1 MSQIMS
7 SRNTGTARGR
17 PPHPLNG
24 EPGAARLDERAWAEF
39 EYALW
44 QLGGAFALWQRECLA
59 SVTELNLSGTEAAIL
74 HVVHMNGVPKGVM
87 EISRL
92 LHRDDLPNLQ
102 YGLKK
107 LQQLGLVAKRGASR
121 KMMNYEVTEAG
132 RKIVEAFLDQRR
144 KTLFQLLDHVADLPE
159 ELRYMTTRMH
169 LLTGIYDQS
178 SDLVRTH
185 QP

>member
-1 MSQIMS
+1 MSPKK
-7 SRNTGTARGR
+7 TGTEGTAPAWPQDDR
-17 PPHPLNG
+17 PG
-24 EPGAARLDERAWAEF
+24 GTKVDERAWAEF

-44 QLGGAFALWQRECLA
+44 QLGGAFARWQKECLA
-59 SVTELNLSGTEAAIL
+59 SVSELNLSGTEAAIL
-74 HVVHMNGVPKGVM
+74 HAVHMNGVPKGVM

-92 LHRDDLPNLQ
+92 LHREDLPNLQ

-107 LQQLGLVAKRGASR
+107 LQKIGVVAKLGASR
-121 KMMNYEVTEAG
+121 KTMIYEVTDKG
-132 RKIVEAFLDQRR
+132 REVVEAFLDQRR
-144 KTLFQLLDHVADLPE
+144 DTLLALLEHVADLPG
-159 ELRYMTTRMH
+159 ELRYMTTRAH

>member
-1 MSQIMS
+1 MSIKS
-7 SRNTGTARGR
+7 TGIVRSEPSRPKGDQFGDKK
-17 PPHPLNG
+17 
-24 EPGAARLDERAWAEF
+24 LDERAWAEF

-44 QLGGAFALWQRECLA
+44 QLGGAFARWQRECLA
-59 SVTELNLSGTEAAIL
+59 SVSALNLSGTEAAIL
-74 HVVHMNGVPKGVM
+74 HAVHMNGVPKGVM

-107 LQQLGLVAKRGASR
+107 LQQIGLVTKLGASR
-121 KMMNYEVTEAG
+121 KMMIYEVTDEG
-132 RKIVEAFLDQRR
+132 RKVVEAFLRQRR
-144 KTLFQLLDHVADLPE
+144 DTLFALLGHVADLPE

-178 SDLVRTH
+178 SDLARTH

>member
-1 MSQIMS
+1 MSIKS
-7 SRNTGTARGR
+7 TGIAQTEAARPR
-17 PPHPLNG
+17 DDR
-24 EPGAARLDERAWAEF
+24 PGAKKVDERAWAEF

-44 QLGGAFALWQRECLA
+44 QLGGAFARWQRECLA
-59 SVTELNLSGTEAAIL
+59 SVSDLNLSGTEAAIL

-107 LQQLGLVAKRGASR
+107 LQQIGLVAKLGASR
-121 KMMNYEVTEAG
+121 KLMIYEVTDKG
-132 RKIVEAFLDQRR
+132 REVVEAFLRQRR
-144 KTLFQLLDHVADLPE
+144 DTLFALLEHVAELPE
-159 ELRYMTTRMH
+159 ELRNMTTRMH
-169 LLTGIYDQS
+169 LLTGVYDQS
-178 SDLVRTH
+178 SDLARTH

>member
-1 MSQIMS
+1 MSIKS
-7 SRNTGTARGR
+7 TALAHTGPTR
-17 PPHPLNG
+17 PQGDRPG
-24 EPGAARLDERAWAEF
+24 ESKLDERGWAEF

-44 QLGGAFALWQRECLA
+44 QLGGAFARWQRECLA
-59 SVTELNLSGTEAAIL
+59 SVSALNLSGTEAAIL

-107 LQQLGLVAKRGASR
+107 LQQIGLVAKLGASR
-121 KMMNYEVTEAG
+121 KTMLYEVSDKG
-132 RKIVEAFLDQRR
+132 REVVDAFLRQRR
-144 KTLFQLLDHVADLPE
+144 DTLFALLEHVADLPE
-159 ELRYMTTRMH
+159 ELRHMTTRMH

-178 SDLVRTH
+178 SDLARTH

>member
-1 MSQIMS
+1 MS
-7 SRNTGTARGR
+7 SEPSDAEHAGKPPTQGSRADGR
-17 PPHPLNG
+17 
-24 EPGAARLDERAWAEF
+24 RLDERDWAEF

-44 QLGGAFALWQRECLA
+44 QLGGAFARWRREGLA
-59 SVTELNLSGTEAAIL
+59 SVSELNLNGTEAAIL
-74 HVVHMNGVPKGVM
+74 HVVHMNGVPKGIM

-107 LQQLGLVAKRGASR
+107 LQQLGLVAKLGASR
-121 KMMNYEVTEAG
+121 KMMNYDVTDKG
-132 RKIVEAFLDQRR
+132 RKIVESFLRQRR
-144 KTLFQLLDHVADLPE
+144 DTLLTLLEHVANLPE
-159 ELRYMTTRMH
+159 ELRYMITRMH